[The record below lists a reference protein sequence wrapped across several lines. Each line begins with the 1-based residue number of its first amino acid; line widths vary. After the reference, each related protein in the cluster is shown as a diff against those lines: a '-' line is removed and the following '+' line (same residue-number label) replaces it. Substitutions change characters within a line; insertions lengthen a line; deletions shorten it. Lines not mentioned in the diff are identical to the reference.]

1 MDHDEKLETRT
12 IGRYLDMVA
21 SDAPAPGG
29 GSVAGVVG
37 ALAAALGEMV
47 VHLTDDPHAELV
59 EAGDRLAS
67 LRASA
72 VASGAA
78 DELAYPAY
86 LEAARMPK
94 STPEE
99 KARRQAMMQEAMR
112 EAAAIPMQ
120 LAETGIEILETLQP
134 VMLHGNPRVLS
145 DGEVAMIFARAC
157 VDASLVNVRVNL
169 AYIKDA
175 GTTGHLAGHA
185 HKLEQHA
192 GQLVD
197 SLRKQLSDRT
207 TAS

>member
-1 MDHDEKLETRT
+1 MDHDEKLEART
-12 IGRYLDMVA
+12 IGRYLEMVA
-21 SDAPAPGG
+21 GDAPAPGG

-47 VHLTDDPHAELV
+47 IHLTDAPTDELAQ
-59 EAGDRLAS
+59 AGERLAS
-67 LRASA
+67 LRSST

-86 LEAARMPK
+86 LDASRLPK
-94 STPEE
+94 GTPEE
-99 KARRQAMMQEAMR
+99 KTRRKAMMQEAMQ

-120 LAETGIEILETLQP
+120 LAETGIEILETLQA

-145 DGEVAMIFARAC
+145 DGEVAMILARAC

-169 AYIKDA
+169 SFIKDPE
-175 GTTGHLAGHA
+175 TTGHLAGHV

-192 GQLVD
+192 GQLVE
-197 SLRKQLSDRT
+197 SLKKQLADRNH
-207 TAS
+207 S